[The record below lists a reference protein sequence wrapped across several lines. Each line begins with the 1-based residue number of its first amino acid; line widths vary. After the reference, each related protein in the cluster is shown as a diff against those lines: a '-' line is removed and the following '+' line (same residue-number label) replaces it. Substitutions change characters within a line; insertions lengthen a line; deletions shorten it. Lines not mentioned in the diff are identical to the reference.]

1 MQQPLYGLIGGKL
14 GHSYSKIIH
23 EKIADYTYE
32 LLPLPTEA
40 EARTFMEKRAF
51 AAINV
56 TIPYKQF
63 VIPYCDVV
71 DPKAQAIGAVNTIV
85 NRDGKLYGYNTDY
98 AGFAYLA
105 GAHGVDFAGKTV
117 LILGTG
123 GTHSTVTA
131 VCRDGGAKEILTAS
145 RTGKGDALLYSEAM
159 HRPDVQIIVNTT
171 PCGMFPNV
179 GQCLID
185 PKAFPALEAVLDV
198 VYNPFRTE
206 LLLRAEDCG
215 VTAAGGFEMLVAQ
228 AVFAAEHFTGRQLDT
243 ATIIPA
249 VSRELRHQLANVSII
264 GMPGCGKSTVGAAL
278 AKRLDKKFVDLDAEI
293 ERRTGHNIPFDLCPV
308 RPGGLFGLV
317 VAKGVVLGILQHIRQ
332 ILLLYP
338 VVGVAV
344 GVFVV
349 LPLYQRI
356 LAVKVLVLQ
365 LARDGSGAPGLH
377 IRNGRVDGIVGA
389 VGFGA
394 GGHQNDCIR
403 KRQTRLRQ
411 THHVGGIHRRLSCRF
426 PVGCGEDGLAPALGG
441 RLCQQRRQHLDILR
455 PGQAQ
460 QLFQRFVINLLHH
473 RLLCGKDCLAPF
485 HLCGADK
492 ALLPLLRRLFVPGG
506 QPGSLLRRL
515 RLIAGGDVCRLLPG
529 LFQNG
534 VRLRLGVGV
543 QPPENGINSVHV
555 RIPFLLGL
563 TC

>member
-228 AVFAAEHFTGRQLDT
+228 AVFAAEHFTDRQLDT
-243 ATIIPA
+243 AAIIPA

-293 ERRTGHNIPFDLCPV
+293 ERRTIISPTSLPRRA
-308 RPGGLFGLV
+308 RPRSAAMRRTCWPRSLRATVKSSPAAAGSSRARPTPAHCARTAPCCGC
-317 VAKGVVLGILQHIRQ
+317 AARWRRW
-332 ILLLYP
+332 
-338 VVGVAV
+338 
-344 GVFVV
+344 
-349 LPLYQRI
+349 LP
-356 LAVKVLVLQ
+356 AD
-365 LARDGSGAPGLH
+365 ARSPRA
-377 IRNGRVDGIVGA
+377 A
-389 VGFGA
+389 
-394 GGHQNDCIR
+394 
-403 KRQTRLRQ
+403 
-411 THHVGGIHRRLSCRF
+411 
-426 PVGCGEDGLAPALGG
+426 
-441 RLCQQRRQHLDILR
+441 R
-455 PGQAQ
+455 P
-460 QLFQRFVINLLHH
+460 
-473 RLLCGKDCLAPF
+473 
-485 HLCGADK
+485 
-492 ALLPLLRRLFVPGG
+492 
-506 QPGSLLRRL
+506 
-515 RLIAGGDVCRLLPG
+515 
-529 LFQNG
+529 
-534 VRLRLGVGV
+534 
-543 QPPENGINSVHV
+543 
-555 RIPFLLGL
+555 
-563 TC
+563 

>member
-23 EKIADYTYE
+23 EQIADYTYD

-40 EARTFMEKRAF
+40 EARAFMEKRAF

-56 TIPYKQF
+56 TIPYKQL
-63 VIPYCDVV
+63 VIPYCDEV
-71 DPKAQAIGAVNTIV
+71 DPKAKAIGAVNTIV

-105 GAHGVDFAGKTV
+105 KAHGVDFADKTV

-145 RTGKGDALLYSEAM
+145 RTGKDGALLYSEAM
-159 HRPDVQIIVNTT
+159 HRRDVQIIVNTT

-243 ATIIPA
+243 AALIPA
-249 VSRELRHQLANVSII
+249 VSRRLRHELANVSII

-278 AKRLDKKFVDLDAEI
+278 AKRLGKRFVDLDAEI
-293 ERRTGHNIPFDLCPV
+293 ERRTGHNIPDIFAQEGEAAFRRYEAEVLAK
-308 RPGGLFGLV
+308 
-317 VAKGVVLGILQHIRQ
+317 VAKDNSQVIACGGGVIKNPANTRALRQNGPVLWVQR
-332 ILLLYP
+332 P
-338 VVGVAV
+338 VERLATGGRPLSTGLDA
-344 GVFVV
+344 
-349 LPLYQRI
+349 LRKMEAERMPLYRAASDA
-356 LAVKVLVLQ
+356 AV
-365 LARDGSGAPGLH
+365 D
-377 IRNGRVDGIVGA
+377 N
-389 VGFGA
+389 
-394 GGHQNDCIR
+394 
-403 KRQTRLRQ
+403 T
-411 THHVGGIHRRLSCRF
+411 
-426 PVGCGEDGLAPALGG
+426 G
-441 RLCQQRRQHLDILR
+441 RLENTVETAV
-455 PGQAQ
+455 QA
-460 QLFQRFVINLLHH
+460 FETTF
-473 RLLCGKDCLAPF
+473 DA
-485 HLCGADK
+485 
-492 ALLPLLRRLFVPGG
+492 
-506 QPGSLLRRL
+506 
-515 RLIAGGDVCRLLPG
+515 
-529 LFQNG
+529 
-534 VRLRLGVGV
+534 
-543 QPPENGINSVHV
+543 
-555 RIPFLLGL
+555 
-563 TC
+563 

>member
-228 AVFAAEHFTGRQLDT
+228 AVFATEHFTGRQLDT

-293 ERRTGHNIPFDLCPV
+293 ERRTGHNIPDIFAQEGEAAFRRYEADVLAE
-308 RPGGLFGLV
+308 
-317 VAKGVVLGILQHIRQ
+317 VAKSNSQVIACGGGVIKSC
-332 ILLLYP
+332 LLYTSD
-338 VVGVAV
+338 A
-344 GVFVV
+344 
-349 LPLYQRI
+349 
-356 LAVKVLVLQ
+356 
-365 LARDGSGAPGLH
+365 
-377 IRNGRVDGIVGA
+377 
-389 VGFGA
+389 
-394 GGHQNDCIR
+394 
-403 KRQTRLRQ
+403 
-411 THHVGGIHRRLSCRF
+411 
-426 PVGCGEDGLAPALGG
+426 
-441 RLCQQRRQHLDILR
+441 
-455 PGQAQ
+455 
-460 QLFQRFVINLLHH
+460 
-473 RLLCGKDCLAPF
+473 
-485 HLCGADK
+485 AD
-492 ALLPLLRRLFVPGG
+492 
-506 QPGSLLRRL
+506 
-515 RLIAGGDVCRLLPG
+515 D
-529 LFQNG
+529 
-534 VRLRLGVGV
+534 
-543 QPPENGINSVHV
+543 
-555 RIPFLLGL
+555 
-563 TC
+563 